1 MTPQP
6 SKIILS
12 SHLSN
17 EEWKIFSIKTLIYWY
32 GKNICDIEWYDKQSR
47 HRTVEWL
54 ILQIF
59 IRFALSRMTKLF
71 YELNVFKRNARWTT
85 FGVYTLNFSWLTIWN
100 FSWLPNAVHWN
111 LPCWFARSLPVDSL
125 EDTSQ
130 YLIRC
135 FSVQL
140 HHAFECPHQSPVIHI
155 ISSNL
160 IILYNLILIGKS
172 ITFHKLAFN
181 NKSIDF

>member
-1 MTPQP
+1 MNYSSNFYQIR
-6 SKIILS
+6 IIMYDQTFL
-12 SHLSN
+12 
-17 EEWKIFSIKTLIYWY
+17 WIKY
-32 GKNICDIEWYDKQSR
+32 
-47 HRTVEWL
+47 
-54 ILQIF
+54 
-59 IRFALSRMTKLF
+59 
-71 YELNVFKRNARWTT
+71 VFKRNARWTT

-155 ISSNL
+155 ILSNL

-181 NKSIDF
+181 NKSIDI